1 MKTLNRALLAAGAA
15 ACAVVPAFGP
25 ALNAQADTL
34 SQPLALE
41 DVRHA
46 LTRTSFAAA
55 PADLQAYIG
64 QPRAVL
70 GTRHAGDRRGAQ
82 PLAIMNWS
90 MRSPRLDRYPGIG
103 ALLPK

>member
-55 PADLQAYIG
+55 HSKL
-64 QPRAVL
+64 
-70 GTRHAGDRRGAQ
+70 DRRRD
-82 PLAIMNWS
+82 S
-90 MRSPRLDRYPGIG
+90 VSPCVQRRRINLHQKLRHRPAPDTKPRRTPDH
-103 ALLPK
+103 L